1 MSDTTLESGAGWGV
15 TTFDCG
21 INYDGKFRLRGGR
34 DGVSV
39 SSMDFGSVMAQ
50 LRSVAIC
57 FTDFFVSS
65 SNESEVTV
73 DLGFL
78 KESNNISD
86 RLTNIILLICL
97 ANRYNCRK
105 KFNGVCNSCA
115 VG

>member
-21 INYDGKFRLRGGR
+21 VNYHGKFRLRGGR

-78 KESNNISD
+78 REK
-86 RLTNIILLICL
+86 
-97 ANRYNCRK
+97 
-105 KFNGVCNSCA
+105 
-115 VG
+115 